1 MKDLVIL
8 VADKGMQFAM
18 RGALARP
25 EALGIRTV
33 THDFRTHPGRDG
45 GARTSGVDV
54 LALERRRFDHA
65 LLVFDLE
72 GCGAEQGQG
81 AEDLERLLDRRLA
94 ALWGA
99 QAKCIVIDPEVD
111 IWLWGA
117 DSVLRDVLRW
127 PLAAGNVRDWL
138 GQRGFVFDAHGKP
151 DRPKDAIE
159 ALVRFC
165 QLPRSS
171 VLYEKITARIG
182 LQRCRDR
189 AFGRLRT
196 ALQSWFAMPGG

>member
-8 VADKGMQFAM
+8 VADKNMQFAM

-25 EALGIRTV
+25 PSLRIPPI

-54 LALERRRFDHA
+54 LALERRRFEHA
-65 LLVFDLE
+65 LLLFDLE
-72 GCGAEQGQG
+72 GCGAEPGQS
-81 AEDLERLLDRRLA
+81 AQDLERLLDRRLA

-99 QAKCIVIDPEVD
+99 RAKCIVIDPEVD

-117 DSVLRDVLRW
+117 DSVLRDVLHW
-127 PLAAGNVRDWL
+127 PLAGNVRDWL
-138 GQRGFVFDAHGKP
+138 QQRGFVFDAHGKP

-165 QLPRSS
+165 RLPRSS
-171 VLYEKITARIG
+171 ALYERITAR
-182 LQRCRDR
+182 LSLRRCSDP

-196 ALQSWFAMPGG
+196 ALQNWFSTGD

>member
-8 VADKGMQFAM
+8 VADKNMQFAV

-25 EALGIRTV
+25 EALGIHAV
-33 THDFRTHPGRDG
+33 THDFRPHPGRDG
-45 GARTSGVDV
+45 GARTSGVDI
-54 LALERRRFDHA
+54 LALERRRFEHA

-72 GCGAEQGQG
+72 GCGAEPGQS
-81 AEDLERLLDRRLA
+81 AEDLEHLLDRRLA

-117 DSVLRDVLRW
+117 DSVLRDVLGW
-127 PLAAGNVRDWL
+127 PQAGHVRDWL
-138 GQRGFVFDAHGKP
+138 RQRGFGFDSHGKP
-151 DRPKDAIE
+151 DRPKDAMQE
-159 ALVRFC
+159 LVRFC
-165 QLPRSS
+165 RLPRSS
-171 VLYEKITARIG
+171 ALYEKITARIS
-182 LQRCRDR
+182 LHRCRDP

>member
-8 VADKGMQFAM
+8 VADKNMQFAM

-25 EALGIRTV
+25 EALGIRAI
-33 THDFRTHPGRDG
+33 THDFRPHMGRDG
-45 GARTSGVDV
+45 GARTSGVDM
-54 LALERRRFDHA
+54 LALERRRFEHA

-72 GCGAEQGQG
+72 GCGAEPGQS
-81 AEDLERLLDRRLA
+81 AEDLEHLLDQRLA

-127 PLAAGNVRDWL
+127 PLHGSVRTWL
-138 GQRGFVFDAHGKP
+138 QAQGFMFDAQGKP
-151 DRPKDAIE
+151 EQPKDTIE

-165 QLPRSS
+165 RMPRSS
-171 VLYEKITARIG
+171 ALYEKITARIS
-182 LQRCRDR
+182 LRRCGDP
-189 AFGRLRT
+189 AFGRLR
-196 ALQSWFAMPGG
+196 AVLQNWFAMPDG

>member
-1 MKDLVIL
+1 MRDLVIL
-8 VADKGMQFAM
+8 VADKNMQFAV
-18 RGALARP
+18 RGALVRP
-25 EALGIRTV
+25 EALGIRAI
-33 THDFRTHPGRDG
+33 THDFRPHPGRDG

-54 LALERRRFDHA
+54 LALERRRFEHA

-72 GCGAEQGQG
+72 GCGAEPGQS
-81 AEDLERLLDRRLA
+81 AVDLERLLDRRLT

-99 QAKCIVIDPEVD
+99 RAKCIVIDPEVD

-127 PLAAGNVRDWL
+127 PLAGNIRKWL
-138 GQRGFVFDAHGKP
+138 QARGFVFDALGKP
-151 DRPKDAIE
+151 DRPKDAID

-165 QLPRSS
+165 RLPRSS
-171 VLYEKITARIG
+171 ALYEKITARVS
-182 LQRCRDR
+182 LRRCSDP

-196 ALQSWFAMPGG
+196 ALQNWFATGDR

>member
-8 VADKGMQFAM
+8 VADKNMQFAL

-25 EALGIRTV
+25 EALGIRAI
-33 THDFRTHPGRDG
+33 THDFRPHPGRDG

-54 LALERRRFDHA
+54 LALERRRFEHA

-72 GCGAEQGQG
+72 GCGAEPGQS
-81 AEDLERLLDRRLA
+81 AEDLERLLDRRLVG
-94 ALWGA
+94 LWGA

-117 DSVLRDVLRW
+117 DKVLRDVLRW
-127 PLAAGNVRDWL
+127 PLAGNVRNWL
-138 GQRGFVFDAHGKP
+138 QAQGFVFDAHGKP

-165 QLPRSS
+165 RLPRSS
-171 VLYEKITARIG
+171 ALYEKITARVS
-182 LQRCRDR
+182 LRRCSDP
-189 AFGRLRT
+189 AFGRLCA
-196 ALQSWFAMPGG
+196 ALQNWFATGDR